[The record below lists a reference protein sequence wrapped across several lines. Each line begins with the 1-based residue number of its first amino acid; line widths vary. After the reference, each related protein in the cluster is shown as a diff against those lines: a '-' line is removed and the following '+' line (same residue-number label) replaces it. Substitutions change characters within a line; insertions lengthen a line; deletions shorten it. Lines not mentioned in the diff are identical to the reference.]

1 MKNFKNKTIIITGGA
16 SGLGLAT
23 AKELASK
30 GANLSLVDYDEEGLE
45 KAKRELQK
53 EFSDINLLTGV
64 ADVSDEKAVKNYV
77 TTTVKKFGAID
88 GFLNNAG
95 IEGDQS
101 PMDEYDVD
109 VFKKVVDINLMGVF
123 YGLKYVIPEMKD
135 KGGKIVNMSSVG
147 GIRGVINITP
157 YVATKHGVAGM
168 TKSAAMEFAKYNILT
183 NALSPGAILTPMVA
197 ESMKKTNPENPKR
210 AEEDFAKRNPTGRL
224 GRPEEVAKAAVFLL
238 SDDNSYINGQVIAID
253 GGESNIYGNL

>member
-16 SGLGLAT
+16 SGLGLAA

-30 GANLSLVDYDEEGLE
+30 GANLSLVDYDEEGLK
-45 KAKRELQK
+45 KAKEELK
-53 EFSDINLLTGV
+53 NEFSDIKVLTIL
-64 ADVSDEKAVKNYV
+64 ADVSDEEAVKNYV
-77 TTTVKKFGAID
+77 KTTLKEFGSID
-88 GFLNNAG
+88 GFHNNAG

-109 VFKKVVDINLMGVF
+109 MFKKVVDINLMGVF
-123 YGLKYVIPEMKD
+123 YGLKYVLPEMKEN
-135 KGGKIVNMSSVG
+135 GGKIVNMSSVG
-147 GIRGVINITP
+147 GLRGVINITP

-183 NALSPGAILTPMVA
+183 NALSPGAILTNMVA
-197 ESMKKTNPENPKR
+197 ESMKKVNPENPKK
-210 AEEDFAKRNPTGRL
+210 AEEEFAKRNPTGRL
-224 GRPEEVAKAAVFLL
+224 GRPEEVAKVVAFLL

>member
-16 SGLGLAT
+16 SGLGLAA

-30 GANLSLVDYDEEGLE
+30 GGNLSLVDYDEEGLK
-45 KAKRELQK
+45 KAKEELK
-53 EFSDINLLTGV
+53 NEFLDIKVISIL
-64 ADVSDEKAVKNYV
+64 ADVSEEEAVKNYV
-77 TTTVKKFGAID
+77 KTTLKEFGSID

-95 IEGDQS
+95 IEGDQA

-123 YGLKYVIPEMKD
+123 YGLKYVLPEMKEN
-135 KGGKIVNMSSVG
+135 GGKIVNMSSVG
-147 GIRGVINITP
+147 GLRGVINITP
-157 YVATKHGVAGM
+157 YVATKHSVAGM

-183 NALSPGAILTPMVA
+183 NALAPGAILTNMVA
-197 ESMKKTNPENPKR
+197 ESMKKVNPENPKK
-210 AEEDFAKRNPTGRL
+210 AEEEFAKRNPMGRL
-224 GRPEEVAKAAVFLL
+224 GRPEEVAKVVAFLL

>member
-16 SGLGLAT
+16 SGLGLAA

-30 GANLSLVDYDEEGLE
+30 GGSLSLVDYDKEGLK
-45 KAKRELQK
+45 KAKEELK
-53 EFSDINLLTGV
+53 NEFSDIKVISIL
-64 ADVSDEKAVKNYV
+64 ADVSDEEAVKNYV
-77 TTTVKKFGAID
+77 KTTLKEFGSID

-95 IEGDQS
+95 IEGDQA

-123 YGLKYVIPEMKD
+123 YGLKYVLPEMKEN
-135 KGGKIVNMSSVG
+135 GGKIVNMSSVG
-147 GIRGVINITP
+147 GLRGVINITP
-157 YVATKHGVAGM
+157 YVATKHSVAGM

-183 NALSPGAILTPMVA
+183 NALAPGAILTNMVA
-197 ESMKKTNPENPKR
+197 ESMKKVNPENPKK
-210 AEEDFAKRNPTGRL
+210 AEEEFAKRNPMGRL
-224 GRPEEVAKAAVFLL
+224 GRPEEVAKVVAFLL